1 MFKLRVFWVGR
12 RIFYD
17 GTHLWAGQM
26 PDIGEPADMST
37 TVIEG
42 VNELVGG
49 HSVHVRLAADV
60 ILAQN
65 NLGGTK
71 PEMSSYS

>member
-1 MFKLRVFWVGR
+1 
-12 RIFYD
+12 
-17 GTHLWAGQM
+17 M

-71 PEMSSYS
+71 PEMSGYS